1 MATNFASKNDDQ
13 KALSYLN
20 KLNAIAQ
27 NAKNYEMASD
37 LYEKNE
43 KLDLAIDQLRLAIK
57 YSTHNPVYEHKLAA
71 LLTRRGKELLDAGD
85 TDAGYGY
92 LQQAK
97 TIDPT
102 NALPSVTLRGVNVG
116 LEGGLP
122 KISGEIWNPGD
133 EPVNSLNVKVELVD
147 TVSKRVLWTRD
158 QKVVDEFVQ
167 PLQGRESKS
176 MDFVAGTSVRMNGTN
191 EFRVY
196 LDGKLY
202 KSYRLGE
209 KTKKDGLAG
218 DTNGSDNDSSN
229 SSALSRLRPHVEP
242 HETAPQ
248 PLPDRSQ
255 IPDVSPAPAE
265 TPPRTRESA
274 EDKTMKDLD

>member
-1 MATNFASKNDDQ
+1 M
-13 KALSYLN
+13 
-20 KLNAIAQ
+20 
-27 NAKNYEMASD
+27 
-37 LYEKNE
+37 
-43 KLDLAIDQLRLAIK
+43 
-57 YSTHNPVYEHKLAA
+57 
-71 LLTRRGKELLDAGD
+71 TRRGKELLDAGD

-102 NALPSVTLRGVNVG
+102 NSLPTVTLRGVNVG
-116 LEGGLP
+116 MEGGLP

-133 EPVNSLNVKVELVD
+133 ETVNTLNVKVELVD
-147 TVSKRVLWTRD
+147 TGSKRVLWTRD

-167 PLQGRESKS
+167 PLQGHESKS

-196 LDGKLY
+196 LNGKLY

-209 KTKKDGLAG
+209 KTKQNALAG
-218 DTNGSDNDSSN
+218 DTPNNEDDSS
-229 SSALSRLRPHVEP
+229 SGSTLSRVRPRVEP
-242 HETAPQ
+242 REVTPPPAPE
-248 PLPDRSQ
+248 RTNV
-255 IPDVSPAPAE
+255 PDVSPAPTEA
-265 TPPRTRESA
+265 PPRNRESA